1 MSRTLI
7 LNSRQIEQKIN
18 RISYEI
24 YENNYSEKEIV
35 LAGIA
40 PNGYELAQRIGEVLE
55 SISPIKIRLVK
66 LAVDKEAPYDKK
78 VKASAAIKNTEDK
91 VIIVVDD
98 VLNSGK
104 TLMYGVKH
112 FLPSALK
119 RISTAVLVDRDH
131 TRYPI
136 KADFAGISLSTTLKE
151 HVSVELGPRGKEAVY
166 LL

>member
-1 MSRTLI
+1 MSKTLI

-18 RISYEI
+18 RMSYEI
-24 YENNYSEKEIV
+24 YENNYGEKEVV

-40 PNGYELAQRIGEVLE
+40 PNGYALAQRIGKVLE
-55 SISPIKIRLVK
+55 EISPLKVKLVK
-66 LAVDKEAPYDKK
+66 LVVDKKDPYDAK
-78 VKASAAIKNTEDK
+78 VKASTEVKNTDDK
-91 VIIVVDD
+91 TIVVVDD

-104 TLMYGVKH
+104 TMMYGVKH
-112 FLPSALK
+112 FMGSPVK
-119 RISTAVLVDRDH
+119 RIATAVLVDRDH

-151 HVSVELGPRGKEAVY
+151 HVSVELEPAGKEAVY